1 MLTAEGCQQIRSLLW
16 QAVLA
21 CSQEAAA
28 VSVVTEADGSRGP
41 DRSSFWMLT
50 GPGLGFLLTM
60 EMPEVCGSS
69 ALPARGPWAG
79 EATGSVFY
87 RVRLTDDRSAMQS
100 FIRDRGL
107 AAPPKGW
114 LRANSSLQS
123 AVWVRF
129 LGTLTQ
135 SAAILSEWER
145 QEHQESDRGLA
156 TIAEA
161 ILQEQELPLMINRSL
176 EDLCRRMQVDR
187 AVVYQ
192 IQARLQSIR
201 LWRQEDG
208 SSLPARW
215 DDPDWQQASDCV
227 TYEVRSRPEIPSLLY
242 VEAEGC
248 FVEPIEQRLQ
258 SIQREPWLINDAGPD
273 RVARAQLAVP
283 ILAPIHGE
291 ISLWGVLVLHQCD
304 RARAWSHR
312 EIELA
317 KHTALGL
324 AVALRVSHLDTN
336 LQQQQQLLGRQL
348 SNQNRALHEALLAAQ
363 SAARAKSEF
372 LAAISHELRTPLT
385 CVIGLSATLLRWSFG
400 QLNQKQRDYLQT
412 IHDSGEHLLRLIE
425 DLLDMSQVEA
435 GRTVLEISEFS
446 ISQLVYSLVNDE
458 RPRAAQRGVELLV
471 DMQISPKVDRFS
483 ADYQRVAQI
492 LSNLLGNAIKFTPEG
507 GQAIVRV
514 WRAQDLLV
522 LQIEDTG
529 IGIPEEWLPHLFEM
543 FHQLDPSYGRTY
555 EGLGLGL
562 ALTKQLVDLHKGWI
576 EVDSLPN
583 KGSTFTVGIPCQ
595 SVATDQPAATDEAD
609 SLDNDNWRPSG
620 SVILID
626 AQEDRAIAVCEL
638 LMAAGYQVV
647 WTPDGAIALSQ
658 LDVLQPQV
666 AIVSLRLPGT
676 GMDGWEAVA
685 GLRRQAPDVQVLL
698 LGDRAEAS
706 SVPLHHPNLMVDV
719 VLGDH
724 FDPECLLHEVNGL
737 ARAAARTQKP
747 IGQGAGMSKPSRSK
761 LN

>member
-1 MLTAEGCQQIRSLLW
+1 MLTAEGCQQVRSLLW
-16 QAVLA
+16 QAVLD
-21 CSQEAAA
+21 CTQEP
-28 VSVVTEADGSRGP
+28 VSVVTEADVPRGT
-41 DRSSFWMLT
+41 DRASPFWMLT
-50 GPGLGFLLTM
+50 GPGLAFLLTM
-60 EMPEVCGSS
+60 ELPEESQAPMQPGKS
-69 ALPARGPWAG
+69 PWAG
-79 EATGSVFY
+79 ETTGSVFY
-87 RVRLTDDRSAMQS
+87 RVRLTDDRPALQA

-114 LRANSSLQS
+114 ARATSSLQS

-129 LGTLTQ
+129 LATLTQ
-135 SAAILSEWER
+135 SAAILSEWEC
-145 QEHQESDRGLA
+145 QQHQESDRGLA

-161 ILQEQELPLMINRSL
+161 IIQEQELPLMIDHAL

-187 AVVYQ
+187 GVIYQ

-242 VEAEGC
+242 AEADGC
-248 FVEPIEQRLQ
+248 FVAPIEQRLR

-283 ILAPIHGE
+283 ILAPIRGE
-291 ISLWGVLVLHQCD
+291 IGLWGVLVLHQCD

-312 EIELA
+312 EIELV
-317 KHTALGL
+317 KRTALGL
-324 AVALRVSHLDTN
+324 AVALRVSHLDAN
-336 LQQQQQLLGRQL
+336 LQQQQQLLGQQL
-348 SNQNRALHEALLAAQ
+348 SNQTRALHEALLAAQ
-363 SAARAKSEF
+363 SATRAKSEF

-435 GRTVLEISEFS
+435 GRTVLEVSEFS

-458 RPRAAQRGVELLV
+458 RPRAVQRGVELLV
-471 DMQISPKVDRFS
+471 EMQISPKVDRFS

-492 LSNLLGNAIKFTPEG
+492 LSNLLGNAIKFTAEG

-514 WRAQDLLV
+514 WREQELLV

-595 SVATDQPAATDEAD
+595 SVVTDEPAVSDESD
-609 SLDNDNWRPSG
+609 SLDRENWRPSG

-666 AIVSLRLPGT
+666 AIVSLRLPG
-676 GMDGWEAVA
+676 MDGWEAVA
-685 GLRRQAPDVQVLL
+685 GLRRQAPEVQVLL
-698 LGDRAEAS
+698 LGDRAETS
-706 SVPLHHPNLMVDV
+706 SVPLNHPNLTVDV

-737 ARAAARTQKP
+737 ARAAARVQKP
-747 IGQGAGMSKPSRSK
+747 VSQEAGASKRSRSK
-761 LN
+761 TA